1 MPINTEFGRVDE
13 DHNVYVI
20 DEGTER
26 KVGHQPELTLEAALA
41 MYTKKFSDLAT
52 EVRILEQRV
61 KANADA
67 NSVSKAAKKLAAEL
81 TDAAAVGDLANL
93 RNRVASLTSNI
104 DSLVTAKLEETK
116 QAVADAI
123 ARREEIAA
131 KAEAIASKAGE

>member
-93 RNRVASLTSNI
+93 RNRVATSI
-104 DSLVTAKLEETK
+104 HWLQQS
-116 QAVADAI
+116 
-123 ARREEIAA
+123 
-131 KAEAIASKAGE
+131 